1 MSIIETPAATPLKPK
16 KLRRSKRRESWRQYA
31 QRRGVSTRTLDR
43 WVVDG
48 ILPAPD
54 YINGRKYIDPDT
66 EPRTDAA

>member
-1 MSIIETPAATPLKPK
+1 
-16 KLRRSKRRESWRQYA
+16 
-31 QRRGVSTRTLDR
+31 LDR